1 MSRGD
6 AGTTRPDA
14 CEQAATTR
22 LEITSAAQRLFESQG
37 YAATTMA
44 AIASEADVAL
54 KTVYLAFDTKA
65 RLLRAVW
72 DLALKGDDADA
83 PVADRRWYL
92 AVLEEPDPERK
103 LRRLAE
109 ASCVVKQRIAKLL
122 RVIRDA
128 APSDEEIGA
137 LWELIQS
144 DFHANQGAIVATLEK
159 ARALAPGLDAARAT
173 DILWTLNHPDV
184 WLLLVGERS
193 WTPEQFETWLGDTAI
208 DQLLQTRRQHWL
220 EHRRSYPLPT
230 RTTTLGVPSRR
241 QLP

>member
-1 MSRGD
+1 MADDVKGARTYRSPR
-6 AGTTRPDA
+6 R
-14 CEQAATTR
+14 ERQAATTR
-22 LEITSAAQRLFESQG
+22 VEIVRAAQRLFEAHG

-44 AIASEADVAL
+44 AIAGEADVSL

-72 DLALKGDDADA
+72 DMALKGDPADA
-83 PVADRRWYL
+83 PVAERPWYV

-103 LRRLAE
+103 LRRLAQ
-109 ASCVVKQRIAKLL
+109 ASCVVKGRIAVLL

-144 DFHANQGAIVATLEK
+144 DFHANQGAVVATLDR
-159 ARALAPGLDAARAT
+159 AGALAAGLDAGRAT

-184 WLLLVGERS
+184 WLLLVEDRGWS
-193 WTPEQFETWLGDTAI
+193 PEQFEAWLGDTAI
-208 DQLLQTRRQHWL
+208 EQLLRTR
-220 EHRRSYPLPT
+220 
-230 RTTTLGVPSRR
+230 G
-241 QLP
+241 